1 MTTEETRAIVLVVG
15 RKAYHF
21 QGGYD
26 SWKRARGKKVN
37 KPLFLNAPRIYLP
50 RQYAVEINA
59 NGVRVRVQATLRL
72 TPPYHHHARWF
83 AGNPM
88 TAQEYISQVVPDH
101 LRGWLHYAI
110 LEDKPVGE
118 SVADFISRLDPTG
131 IILPGRIYRVTSLEV
146 HAVDATTQALASEGI

>member
-1 MTTEETRAIVLVVG
+1 MTDVVRAIAIVVG
-15 RKAYHF
+15 QKTYYYQR
-21 QGGYD
+21 GYE
-26 SWKRARGKKVN
+26 SWRGVRGRKVN
-37 KPLFLNAPRIYLP
+37 KPLFLNAPKIYLP

-59 NGVRVRVQATLRL
+59 NGVRVRATLRL
-72 TPPYHHHARWF
+72 TAPYNGHARWF

-118 SVADFISRLDPTG
+118 SAADFISRLDPTG

-146 HAVDATTQALASEGI
+146 HAVDPTTGLTSASEGI